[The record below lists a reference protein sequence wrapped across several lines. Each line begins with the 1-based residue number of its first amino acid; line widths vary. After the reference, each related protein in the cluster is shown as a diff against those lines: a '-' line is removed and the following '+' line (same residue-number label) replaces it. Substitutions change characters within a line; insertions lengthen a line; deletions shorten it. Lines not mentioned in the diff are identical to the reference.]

1 MNTQNIVAALNNLV
15 AHGLTVTQSS
25 RITLQER
32 KMPESP
38 ADTVILMANR
48 EKVDYS
54 EEITL
59 DFDDF
64 TDDEESEE
72 EEDSMVVEKE
82 GEEMDE
88 DWSDKDTT
96 LGKYG
101 LKNVSEEFMQQ
112 LVEFYNW
119 KSPKLDVE
127 APGKPSTIDFKL

>member
-32 KMPESP
+32 QMPESL

-48 EKVDYS
+48 QKVDYS
-54 EEITL
+54 EQITL
-59 DFDDF
+59 DFHDF
-64 TDDEESEE
+64 TDGEESEE

-88 DWSDKDTT
+88 DWLDKDTT

-101 LKNVSEEFMQQ
+101 LKNVSEEFMHQV
-112 LVEFYNW
+112 VEFANW
-119 KSPKLDVE
+119 KSPKLDVD